1 VLHVLVLGERLAV
14 SYPLYSSNPTMSL
27 MPQAQIGVFSG
38 KPSEQEVA
46 AHRHAIEA
54 GGDMRVLGDD
64 PEIRTVPNDGYITG
78 PDAPSVC
85 YLVVF
90 QVGPAESRPER

>member
-1 VLHVLVLGERLAV
+1 MLRESEGSSGRV
-14 SYPLYSSNPTMSL
+14 SSNLTMSV
-27 MPQAQIGVFSG
+27 MPQAQIGVFSD

-46 AHRHAIEA
+46 AHRRAIEA
-54 GGDMRVLGDD
+54 AGDMRVLGDD

-78 PDAPSVC
+78 PDAPGVC

-90 QVGPAESRPER
+90 QVEAVQTPGK

>member
-1 VLHVLVLGERLAV
+1 
-14 SYPLYSSNPTMSL
+14 MSL
-27 MPQAQIGVFSG
+27 PQAQIGVFSG

-54 GGDMRVLGDD
+54 GGDMRVLGD
-64 PEIRTVPNDGYITG
+64 PEIRTVPNDDYITG
-78 PDAPSVC
+78 PDAPSLC

-90 QVGPAESRPER
+90 QVEAVQTPGK